1 MSVPSQWVTTALGF
15 DGYRITHNRGV
26 VRGITVRSRNLI
38 VNVGAWIQTL
48 IGGNIT
54 LYTELCERTRQEAF
68 DLMRDHAAALG
79 ANAVVSMRYD
89 ANEVAPG
96 VTEVLA
102 YGTAVVI
109 EPLETTALA
118 PRAAAWSRMRSKA
131 SWRVR
136 SQSSV

>member
-68 DLMRDHAAALG
+68 DLMRTTPPP
-79 ANAVVSMRYD
+79 S
-89 ANEVAPG
+89 AP
-96 VTEVLA
+96 TPWSPCA
-102 YGTAVVI
+102 TM
-109 EPLETTALA
+109 PTRSR
-118 PRAAAWSRMRSKA
+118 RA
-131 SWRVR
+131 
-136 SQSSV
+136 